1 MYVVLPLAGKPHMM
15 CRLDI
20 VHLLIFP
27 DIVTVPAKD
36 EPKALPED
44 SQSSIVPEIV
54 IEPIEE

>member
-27 DIVTVPAKD
+27 DVVERRHKD
-36 EPKALPED
+36 FLRLR
-44 SQSSIVPEIV
+44 
-54 IEPIEE
+54 